1 MNTKNTYTQSPWSL
15 DDLFDDFDDP
25 AIEATYQKLDL
36 MLAEFEQYRAQLTPQ
51 ITEQKFMEVVTSLE
65 AIEKLVN
72 RLFGFAMLSYAADTQ
87 NQKAQIALARIQQ
100 FAAEISNRTLFFSTW
115 WKTLDDKN
123 AQRLLAASGDYRYW
137 LEQMRAFKPYSLNEP
152 EEKVINIKNVT
163 GRNALITLYD
173 SIIMRYVFYLQA
185 DGQMRE
191 LTWSELMTYFRS
203 TDADLRARAYQEL
216 FRVFGNDAPILGQIY
231 QNIVRDWHNEY
242 IDLRGFSS
250 PISVRN
256 LGNDIPDQVVDT
268 LIAVTRQN
276 LDVFQRYFRH
286 KAKKLGVEKLRRYD
300 VYAPVSISNKEY
312 SFAQAADLTFEA
324 YERFDHEFAAK
335 AQRVFADQHIDS
347 EVRKGKFDGATTFT
361 ILPELTPWVM
371 LKFQGH
377 AEDITIMAHEL
388 GHAIHSILAEHH
400 TLYTQFASLP
410 LAETASTFG
419 EMILTD
425 LLLERETDPD
435 EIETILFR
443 QLDDAFAN
451 ILHQVYL
458 TIFERIAHER
468 IAKGASVDELSELY
482 LANLKEQFGE
492 AVELSDEFK
501 YEWICSP
508 NIFSMPFYSYAYT
521 FGQLLVLAL
530 YKRYKEEGESFKPKY
545 MRILSAGGS
554 VAPVKLLAEVGIDV
568 TQAEFWQSGY
578 DIIAGMVSRLE
589 SR

>member
-268 LIAVTRQN
+268 LIAATRQN

>member
-268 LIAVTRQN
+268 LIAATRQN

-458 TIFERIAHER
+458 TIFERVAHER

-521 FGQLLVLAL
+521 FGQLLVHAL
-530 YKRYKEEGESFKPKY
+530 YKRYKEEGDSF
-545 MRILSAGGS
+545 
-554 VAPVKLLAEVGIDV
+554 
-568 TQAEFWQSGY
+568 
-578 DIIAGMVSRLE
+578 
-589 SR
+589 